1 MDIAF
6 EGDEFSTLEVELDVS
21 MGPWHPIEPDGLHNI
36 FWLHRGPGGV
46 GPWMGGVAGY
56 VNLRGPGRDLIR
68 TRHDLDV
75 TDLADSRTFNV
86 NSVVISEGDQLHVLY
101 RYDPVGGEAFVEISR
116 DDGTVWSGTDTPTTD
131 LIRNNIQNTFYFYA
145 GNETDISLAGPEVPS
160 LGWTYSNLRVE
171 FMQ

>member
-1 MDIAF
+1 MDLAF
-6 EGDEFSTLEVELDVS
+6 EGDEFSMMEVELDVT

-46 GPWMGGVAGY
+46 GPWMGGVVGY

-86 NSVVISEGDQLHVLY
+86 NNVVISEGDALHVLY
-101 RYDPVGGEAFVEISR
+101 RYNPVGGDAYVEVSR
-116 DDGTVWSGTDTPTTD
+116 DDGTVWSGSDTPTTD

-160 LGWTYSNLRVE
+160 LGWTYANLRVE